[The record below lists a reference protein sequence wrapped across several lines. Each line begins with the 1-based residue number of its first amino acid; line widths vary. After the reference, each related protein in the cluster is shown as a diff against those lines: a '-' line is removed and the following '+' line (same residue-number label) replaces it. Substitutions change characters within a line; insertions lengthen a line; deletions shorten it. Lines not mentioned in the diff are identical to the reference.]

1 MNIYTD
7 TNSPFPSQVVS
18 DAEKASLEYGE
29 QVAQAIEQEWFSQ
42 GRVSGNRYLTNW
54 NNFHQLRLYARGE
67 QSIQKYKDELA
78 INGDLSYL
86 NLDWKP
92 VPILS
97 KFVDIVVNGISS
109 KSYDIKAYA
118 QDPESI
124 KKRTEYASKIYEDML
139 SKEYLE
145 NLKQTLGLDLYQ
157 SPSKDIIPE
166 NREELELHMQLSYK
180 QSVEIAEEEAIS
192 SVFAQNKYDL
202 IRRRLNMDLV
212 TCGIAAAKTSFNV
225 ANGVTVDY
233 VDPAYMIYSYT
244 EDPNFEDIY
253 YVGEIKAITIPELK
267 KEFPHISEEE
277 LKRIQAQPGN
287 RSYITGWGD
296 YDANTVQVLYFD
308 YKTYHNQVFK
318 IKQTD
323 QGLIKAIEKPDTFN
337 PEPNENFERVGRSIE
352 VLYSGAKVLGTN
364 TMLKWELAQNMSRPF
379 ADTTKV
385 KMNYAICAPRMYKG
399 RIESIVSKCTGFADM
414 IQLTHLKLQQVISRM
429 VPDGVY
435 LDMDGLSEVDLG
447 NGTNYNPAEALNMYF
462 QTGSIVGRSLT
473 QEGDM
478 NPGKVPIQEL
488 QSGSGN
494 AKISSLIQTYQYYL
508 QMIRDVT
515 GLNEARDGS
524 LPDRN
529 TLVGLQKLAANASN
543 VATRHIVQS
552 SLFLTLKLA
561 ENISL
566 KVADALEF
574 PLTKSSLQN
583 SISTYNIKTLEEVV
597 NLNLHDF
604 GIFLELEPDE
614 EEKQQL
620 ESNIQIALQAKNID
634 VEDAIDLRSIKNLK
648 LANQMLKVKRK
659 EKAKQDQAAQQA
671 NIAAQS
677 QAQAAAAEKTAMAEV
692 QKQQAISGAN
702 VEYEKAKSQFEI
714 ERMQIQAQLKKQEMQ
729 MQHQFDMQLKQ
740 VEEEQA
746 QLEQN
751 IQVALQA
758 GGIDLEDAIDLRQ
771 IRNLKLANQMLK
783 VKRRQKAKQDQ
794 ANQQANIQAQAQ
806 AQAETAEKTAMAEV
820 QKQQAI
826 SGANVEYEKAKSEFE
841 KDRMQLQSQLDQQKM
856 MQQHKND
863 MELKQLEVQQQQ
875 QKEKEIEDRKDKRI
889 KMEGTQQSKMI
900 QQRQTDSPAID
911 FEAESGLDMSP
922 FM

>member
-1 MNIYTD
+1 MNIYSN

-18 DAEKASLEYGE
+18 DVEKASLEYGT

-42 GRVSGNRYLTNW
+42 GRTSGNRYLTNW

-109 KSYDIKAYA
+109 KTYDIKAYA
-118 QDPESI
+118 QDPSSI

-139 SKEYLE
+139 SQEYLD
-145 NLKQTLGLDLYQ
+145 NLKQTLGIDLYQ
-157 SPSKDIIPE
+157 TPSTTVVPE
-166 NREELELHMQLSYK
+166 TPEELELHMQLSYK

-192 SVFAQNKYDL
+192 SVLAQNKYDL
-202 IRRRLNMDLV
+202 VKRRLNMDLAV
-212 TCGIAAAKTSFNV
+212 CGIAAAKTNFNT
-225 ANGVTVDY
+225 AEGITVDY
-233 VDPAYMIYSYT
+233 VDPAYMVYSYT

-253 YVGEIKAITIPELK
+253 YVGELKAITIPELK
-267 KEFPHISEEE
+267 KEFPYITEEE
-277 LKRIQAQPGN
+277 LKKIQAMPGN

-323 QGLIKAIEKPDTFN
+323 QGLMKAIEKPDTFN
-337 PEPNENFERVGRSIE
+337 PPENDNFERVSRSIE

-364 TMLKWELAQNMSRPF
+364 TMLKWELAENMSRPL

-385 KMNYAICAPRMYKG
+385 KMNYAICAPRIYKG
-399 RIESIVSKCTGFADM
+399 RIESIVSKCIGFADM
-414 IQLTHLKLQQVISRM
+414 IQLTHLKLQQVISRV

-435 LDMDGLSEVDLG
+435 LDMDGLAEVDLG

-488 QSGSGN
+488 QSGSGQ
-494 AKISSLIQTYQYYL
+494 AKIQALISTYQYYL

-574 PLTKSSLQN
+574 PLTKAALQN
-583 SISTYNIKTLEEVV
+583 SISTFNIKTLQEIV

-620 ESNIQIALQAKNID
+620 EANIQIALQAKNID
-634 VEDAIDLRSIKNLK
+634 VEDAIDLRQIKNLK

-659 EKAKQDQAAQQA
+659 
-671 NIAAQS
+671 
-677 QAQAAAAEKTAMAEV
+677 
-692 QKQQAISGAN
+692 
-702 VEYEKAKSQFEI
+702 
-714 ERMQIQAQLKKQEMQ
+714 
-729 MQHQFDMQLKQ
+729 
-740 VEEEQA
+740 
-746 QLEQN
+746 
-751 IQVALQA
+751 
-758 GGIDLEDAIDLRQ
+758 
-771 IRNLKLANQMLK
+771 
-783 VKRRQKAKQDQ
+783 QKAKQDQ
-794 ANQQANIQAQAQ
+794 ANQQANIQAQAA

-841 KDRMQLQSQLDQQKM
+841 KDRMQLQAQLDQQKM
-856 MQQHKND
+856 MQQHQND
-863 MELKQLEVQQQQ
+863 MELKKLEEQGVTQREQQR
-875 QKEKEIEDRKDKRI
+875 ENRKDDRI
-889 KMEGTQQSKMI
+889 KMEGTQQSEMI

-911 FEAESGLDMSP
+911 FQAESGLDMSP
-922 FM
+922 FI

>member
-1 MNIYTD
+1 MNIYTN

-18 DAEKASLEYGE
+18 DAEKASLKYGQ

-42 GRVSGNRYLTNW
+42 GRTSGNRYLTNW
-54 NNFHQLRLYARGE
+54 NNFHMLRSYARGE

-124 KKRTEYASKIYEDML
+124 KKRTDYASKIYEDML
-139 SKEYLE
+139 SDEYLA
-145 NLKQTLGLDLYQ
+145 NLKNVLGLDLYQ
-157 SPSKDIIPE
+157 SPDPGIIPE
-166 NREELELHMQLSYK
+166 TTEELELHMQLSYK

-192 SVFAQNKYDL
+192 SVLAQNKYDL
-202 IRRRLNMDLV
+202 IRRRLNMDLTV
-212 TCGIAAAKTSFNV
+212 CGIAAAKTSFNT
-225 ANGVTVDY
+225 AEGITVDY
-233 VDPAYMIYSYT
+233 VDPAYMVYSYT
-244 EDPNFEDIY
+244 EDPNFQDIY
-253 YVGEIKAITIPELK
+253 YVGELKSITIPELK

-277 LKRIQAQPGN
+277 LKRIQEMPGN

-323 QGLIKAIEKPDTFN
+323 QGLVKAIEKPDTFN
-337 PEPNENFERVGRSIE
+337 PPESDMFERVGRSIE
-352 VLYSGAKVLGTN
+352 VLYSGAKVLGTD
-364 TMLKWELAQNMSRPF
+364 TMLKWELAENMSRPY

-399 RIESIVSKCTGFADM
+399 RIESLVSKCTGFADM

-435 LDMDGLSEVDLG
+435 LDMDGLAEVDLG

-488 QSGSGN
+488 SASTGQG
-494 AKISSLIQTYQYYL
+494 KINSLISTYQYYL

-552 SLFLTLKLA
+552 SLYLTLKLA

-574 PLTKSSLQN
+574 PLTKASLQN
-583 SISTYNIKTLEEVV
+583 SISTYNIKTLSEVV

-620 ESNIQIALQAKNID
+620 EANIQVALQAGNID
-634 VEDAIDLRSIKNLK
+634 VEDAIDLRGIKNLK

-659 EKAKQDQAAQQA
+659 
-671 NIAAQS
+671 
-677 QAQAAAAEKTAMAEV
+677 
-692 QKQQAISGAN
+692 
-702 VEYEKAKSQFEI
+702 
-714 ERMQIQAQLKKQEMQ
+714 
-729 MQHQFDMQLKQ
+729 
-740 VEEEQA
+740 
-746 QLEQN
+746 
-751 IQVALQA
+751 
-758 GGIDLEDAIDLRQ
+758 
-771 IRNLKLANQMLK
+771 
-783 VKRRQKAKQDQ
+783 QKAKQDQ
-794 ANQQANIQAQAQ
+794 ANQQANIAAQSEAQA
-806 AQAETAEKTAMAEV
+806 AAAEKTAMAEV

-841 KDRMQLQSQLDQQKM
+841 KDRMQLQAQLDQQKM
-856 MQQHKND
+856 MMQHKND
-863 MELKQLEVQQQQ
+863 MELKKVEVEGMSA
-875 QKEKEIEDRKDKRI
+875 KEKLIEDRKDKRS
-889 KMEGTQQSKMI
+889 KMEATQQSEMI
-900 QQRQTDSPAID
+900 SQRQNDSLPINFENENVEMDTTDMLPS
-911 FEAESGLDMSP
+911 L
-922 FM
+922 